1 MKEILHEALSIR
13 GSQARLVT
21 ALGVPKST
29 VSNWARGL
37 NAPEP
42 YRWAAIEE
50 ALGMEPGTL
59 AAAAGVVM
67 QPADGTDRWSVMEE
81 LIRRQ
86 GDEIRQLREVVELLA
101 ARARRRS
108 PGTRRCAARSWPAG
122 R

>member
-1 MKEILHEALSIR
+1 MKEILHEALSTR

-59 AAAAGVVM
+59 AAAGVVM

-81 LIRRQ
+81 LIRQQ
-86 GDEIRQLREVVELLA
+86 GDEIRQLRAVVELLA
-101 ARARRRS
+101 ARPSDAAQPAR
-108 PGTRRCAARSWPAG
+108 ARSRSTPS
-122 R
+122 